1 MKRCHCCQERF
12 GLIRHHFD
20 RRQFCS
26 AICVASYR
34 ATLRQAAKDG
44 LCTARPPIAPQP
56 MAPQPMAPQPMAPQ
70 APAPQSAKL

>member
-34 ATLRQAAKDG
+34 AALHQAARQAVQA
-44 LCTARPPIAPQP
+44 AIAAVQRPLEP
-56 MAPQPMAPQPMAPQ
+56 

>member
-12 GLIRHHFD
+12 GLIRHHYD

-34 ATLRQAAKDG
+34 AALRQAARQAAQAG
-44 LCTARPPIAPQP
+44 AAPARPLMGP
-56 MAPQPMAPQPMAPQ
+56 
-70 APAPQSAKL
+70 APAAQSAKL